1 MYVAKMARREVV
13 PDIASVEPSDEF
25 ARFLRGARHNLGIAL
40 FLEERSPWGFTA
52 PSSFPFRQKANGRP
66 HPANGRPHPANDKSE
81 KANDTNRHS
90 FPDIRISGDFIASL
104 QIDQWAISNFLISGY
119 QDELLS

>member
-1 MYVAKMARREVV
+1 
-13 PDIASVEPSDEF
+13 VEPSDEF

-40 FLEERSPWGFTA
+40 FLEERSPRGFTA
-52 PSSFPFRQKANGRP
+52 PSSFPFRQK
-66 HPANGRPHPANDKSE
+66 ANGRPHPANDKSE

-104 QIDQWAISNFLISGY
+104 QLDQWALSNFLISGY